1 MRSTIISIALITLA
15 WFAGCSGKSS
25 DKAINT
31 VKNPEPTVQTTA
43 TVAENNS
50 EENNNSVGEVVV
62 LTKQSFIEKVYD
74 YEANPSKWTFKGDKP
89 CVIDF
94 YADWCRPCKMIAPIM
109 TDLAK
114 LYEGKVDIYKI
125 NTDKERE
132 LAQYFGIR
140 SIPAILFCPVGA
152 DPQMMTGAY
161 PKEQY
166 VETINSFLLNTSSK

>member
-1 MRSTIISIALITLA
+1 MRSTIISITIVTLA

-25 DKAINT
+25 DSS
-31 VKNPEPTVQTTA
+31 KNIIPAPEQAVQTT
-43 TVAENNS
+43 TVAEDNS
-50 EENNNSVGEVVV
+50 AENNNSTGEVVV
-62 LTKQSFIEKVYD
+62 LTKQSFIDKVYD
-74 YEANPSKWTFKGDKP
+74 YETNPSKWTFKGDKP

-109 TDLAK
+109 VDLAK

-132 LAQYFGIR
+132 VAQFFGIR

-166 VETINSFLLNTSSK
+166 VETINSFLLNSSSK